1 MSTVFPTHR
10 SRAVLVGALALVLA
24 AVLPAADA
32 AAQTGALAGVVTD
45 ASDGQPIERAMVL
58 VHVRPGSGDPPAP
71 GVARTF
77 TDAVG
82 QYLVEGLPAGQ
93 ATVVCGAAGYQH
105 SIAEA
110 TVVDGQTTVLDLVL
124 EPLAFGSVAGVVTD
138 ASTGLPIAGA
148 HVMLY
153 PDWGGPGGPGGGG
166 GDSEMLPLRAVT
178 GDDGAY
184 LVDDVPTGE
193 WAAVAWAWGYTR
205 AEPVAVTVAD
215 GQTSTAD
222 FALEPLAFGSLEG
235 TVTDASTGLPVEDAI
250 VFAYQPWGP
259 GPGTEHDR
267 GWHRTVTGA
276 DGVYRFDQMTAG
288 LYEVFV
294 FRRGYDPGGGQ
305 AEVLDGQTAVLDVAL
320 VPLTFGSVG
329 GTVSDADSGAPVA
342 GAFVQLFPA
351 HEKRR
356 ASERGWLSA
365 RTDDAGAYLVE
376 DVPAGD
382 YHVRVWAHGYQPN
395 DPLTVTVTDGATT
408 TADVALTPI
417 ATGSLEGTVT
427 DADTGAPVEGAAV
440 YAWLDWTVPGTKSD
454 SMVYAVTGADGRYA
468 FDDLVAGTWVLK
480 IHTYGYHP
488 FRELV
493 DVVADQVTVRD
504 VALEPHD

>member
-1 MSTVFPTHR
+1 MDSIVSPRR
-10 SRAVLVGALALVLA
+10 SRAALVGALTLALAL
-24 AVLPAADA
+24 VLPAADA

-45 ASDGQPIERAMVL
+45 ASDAQPIERAMVL
-58 VHVRPGSGDPPAP
+58 VHVRPGSGDPAVP
-71 GVARTF
+71 GFARTF
-77 TDAVG
+77 TDASG

-93 ATVVCGAAGYQH
+93 ATVVCGAVGYQRAVADAA
-105 SIAEA
+105 IA
-110 TVVDGQTTVLDLVL
+110 DGQTTALDLAL
-124 EPLAFGSVAGVVTD
+124 EPLAFGSVTGVVTD
-138 ASTGLPIAGA
+138 ASSGQPIAGA

-153 PDWGGPGGPGGGG
+153 RDWGGPGGPGG

-193 WAAVAWAWGYTR
+193 WQAVAWAWGFAR
-205 AEPVAVTVAD
+205 AEPVPVTVVD

-222 FALEPLAFGSLEG
+222 FALEPLTFGSLEG
-235 TVTDASTGLPVEDAI
+235 TVTDASTGLPVEGAI
-250 VFAYQPWGP
+250 VVAHQRWGP
-259 GPGTEHDR
+259 GPGIEHDR
-267 GWHRTVTGA
+267 GWHRTITGA
-276 DGVYRFDQMTAG
+276 DGTYRFDQMTAG
-288 LYEVFV
+288 LYEVLV
-294 FRRGYDPGGGQ
+294 FRRGYDRGGGQ

-320 VPLTFGSVG
+320 VPLTYGSVG
-329 GTVSDADSGAPVA
+329 GVVTDGDSGAPIA

-351 HEKRR
+351 HQERR
-356 ASERGWLSA
+356 ADERGWLSA

-382 YHVRVWAHGYQPN
+382 YHVRVWAQGYEPN

-427 DADTGAPVEGAAV
+427 DVDTGAPVEGAAIH
-440 YAWLDWTVPGTKSD
+440 AWLDWTVPGTKSD

-468 FDDLVAGTWVLK
+468 FDDLVAGAWVLK
-480 IHTYGYHP
+480 IHTHGYHP
-488 FRELV
+488 YREPV
-493 DVVADQVTVRD
+493 DVVADQVTVLD
-504 VALEPHD
+504 VALEPHG